1 MKYLF
6 ETSNETQIT
15 ANINAREDDINNSN
29 ENNGVRF
36 ATNAIRK

>member
-15 ANINAREDDINNSN
+15 ANINAREEEISNSN
-29 ENNGVRF
+29 EKNGVRF
-36 ATNAIRK
+36 ASNAIRK